1 MADFPIQYAETLPT
15 GRAAVA
21 RADLDVRTG
30 AEEMA
35 RAVSGLGAAL
45 FESGRR
51 IADAQKAMEF
61 STFKR
66 REEEFRLSALQA
78 LTAPGFDAND
88 DEAVLALKE
97 KTNTDRDTLTSK
109 WQSVNDTYQMYRNE
123 IDPRWEVQFEGA
135 LQDIKARNVKDEF
148 NLNAEN
154 LLGKG
159 KLLEYQT
166 LLEISLATDVISKA
180 EYDFRTKSAP
190 NDSILQQMDVQI
202 DLGNPQGAIELSKQ
216 IADPS
221 PDQIKVL
228 GKLLRIVS
236 KQNEEN
242 LEVTHQEYWQ
252 LLQVGNF
259 DALEAKLNDPANVLP
274 VTGDG
279 GKNWWRNLIAKREE
293 TLAQT
298 DLKAQSKVA
307 DAIIFEPHTIDP
319 KAIRNYAGKGIKG
332 GLSLD
337 KVTEYENK
345 YNLVL
350 DKTSAINT
358 PLAKTFFN
366 ELKNAETDRAFS
378 IDKIKNN
385 VIYGQSLDSLTDFF
399 VDFRKKNARDP
410 SLTETQEFYQN
421 LISGYR
427 TPERPFTDA
436 KIQQTIGELESGGA
450 VSIFGTVMP
459 FSRPQDAINHL
470 LRNLGPNWQKIAPE
484 AARIIKERWPE
495 AKISIDVVK
504 ITKPQELEIGQRII
518 HTDGNIYE
526 YRPDGAEDQQPWKPI
541 E

>member
-1 MADFPIQYAETLPT
+1 MAKFPIRFAETLPT

-45 FESGRR
+45 FESGQR
-51 IADAQKAMEF
+51 IADAQKAMEI

-66 REEEFRLSALQA
+66 TEEEFRLSALQA
-78 LTAPGFDAND
+78 VRAPGFDVND

-97 KTNTDRDTLTSK
+97 KTNTDRDALNSK

-123 IDPRWEVQFEGA
+123 IDPRWEIEFEGA

-148 NLNAEN
+148 SLNAEN

-159 KLLEYQT
+159 KMLEYQT

-180 EYDFRTKSAP
+180 EYDFRTKNAP
-190 NDSILQQMDVQI
+190 NDSILQQMRIQI
-202 DLGNPQGAIELSKQ
+202 GNNNPQVAIELSGQ
-216 IADPS
+216 MTDPS
-221 PDQIKVL
+221 ADQMDYRDRLLNSV
-228 GKLLRIVS
+228 GKL
-236 KQNEEN
+236 NDAN
-242 LEVTHQEYWQ
+242 LEVAHQEYWQ
-252 LLQVGNF
+252 LLQAGRL
-259 DALEAKLNDPANVLP
+259 DELERKINDPANPLP
-274 VTGDG
+274 VTGAG
-279 GKNWWRNLIAKREE
+279 GKNWWRNLITKREAV
-293 TLAQT
+293 LAQT
-298 DLKAQSKVA
+298 DLKIQTKVT

-319 KAIRNYAGKGIKG
+319 NAIRNYAGKGIKG

-337 KVTEYENK
+337 KVSEYEEK
-345 YNLVL
+345 YNLAL

-378 IDKIKNN
+378 IDKIKND

-399 VDFRKKNARDP
+399 VNYREKNAKDP
-410 SLTETQEFYQN
+410 SLTESQEFYQN

-436 KIQQTIGELESGGA
+436 KIQQTVGELESGGA

-459 FSRPQDAINHL
+459 FSRPEDAINHM
-470 LRNLGPNWQKIAPE
+470 LRNLGTNWQKIAPE
-484 AARIIKERWPE
+484 AARIIKKRWPK
-495 AKISIDVVK
+495 AKVSGVVK
-504 ITKPQELEIGQRII
+504 ITKPQEFEIGQRII
-518 HTDGNIYE
+518 HTNGGTYE
-526 YRPDGAEDQQPWKPI
+526 YTGQPGEKAWRLVK